1 MNTNFV
7 GIIKRIIAE
16 QGMEIL
22 FNAVINARC
31 FNLDVRKMS
40 LRKKACDL
48 CKAILEPMAG
58 L

>member
-1 MNTNFV
+1 MNNNFV
-7 GIIKRIIAE
+7 DIIKRITAE
-16 QGMEIL
+16 QGEETL

-31 FNLDVRKMS
+31 FNPAVRRMS